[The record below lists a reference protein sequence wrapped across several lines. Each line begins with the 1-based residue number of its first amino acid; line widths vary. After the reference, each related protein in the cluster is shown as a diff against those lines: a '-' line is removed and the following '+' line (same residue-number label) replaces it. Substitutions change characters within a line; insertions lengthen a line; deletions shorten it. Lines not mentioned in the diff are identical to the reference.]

1 LSDETVVAKQSAPG
15 EFNRL
20 RIGARSSI
28 LSLYVCRNLAG
39 NRTGEHRRRVN
50 VSRIWDLRSGDADD
64 NRTSPYG
71 RGLWGVI
78 LSAALDFNI
87 VKASIA
93 FLALIL
99 GPALL
104 VGVAPPLAVSA
115 GRLKLHVLALG
126 RTYPLTVLIIS
137 ALVAAAMFRIG
148 RPLVSRVI
156 DHFWTLH
163 YTLVFPLFV
172 ALRETIRVV
181 AERIPGRP
189 VTLQQLDRRRRAG
202 STLAALLFAAA
213 GAGLAWTAGFS
224 LDLGLIEAGELRP
237 GFAIAS
243 ALRNAATILGISTVI
258 ESMFWFWRELML
270 RDPVLDWT
278 PGPIEAGSRFARV
291 AHLSDLHVVGER
303 YGYRMED
310 GMQGPQGNQCVQNA
324 IRKVSAMLGSV
335 PLDRVLITGDVTDA
349 GTRAEWAEL
358 LDLLREHP
366 EVRARM
372 SFVPGNHD
380 VNIVDRSHPAL
391 PDLPWSAGQALRK
404 LRVLLAL
411 DEIQGDRAHLVDRAS
426 GKPGPLLRDYL
437 RRDGRMELLR
447 DLARSGSWRGR
458 REMSRTWETIFPLV
472 EPAGNGCGLILL
484 NSNARSHFSLT
495 NAIGVIDRAQLAT
508 LRSVLQCFTEQPW
521 AILLHHQ
528 VVEYPLTSISLRDR
542 IGLALINAP
551 DVLAAIAPHAR
562 RILIL
567 HGHRHRDWIGACGEL
582 VLCSAPS
589 VTMGSYGIY
598 CGSFHV
604 HQVAFPKGGG
614 IRLTATERIQ
624 VA

>member
-1 LSDETVVAKQSAPG
+1 
-15 EFNRL
+15 
-20 RIGARSSI
+20 
-28 LSLYVCRNLAG
+28 
-39 NRTGEHRRRVN
+39 VN
-50 VSRIWDLRSGDADD
+50 VSQIWDLRSGDAGD
-64 NRTSPYG
+64 NRTSPHG

-104 VGVAPPLAVSA
+104 VGVAPPLAFST
-115 GRLKLHVLALG
+115 GRLKLHALGLG
-126 RTYPLTVLIIS
+126 RTYPLTVLLVL
-137 ALVAAAMFRIG
+137 ALVAAAIIWIG
-148 RPLVSRVI
+148 RPLVSRAV

-172 ALRETIRVV
+172 SIRETIRVV

-189 VTLQQLDRRRRAG
+189 VTPQQLHRRRRAG
-202 STLAALLFAAA
+202 SILAALLFAAA

-224 LDLGLIEAGELRP
+224 LDLGLVGAGEFWP
-237 GFAIAS
+237 GLAIAS
-243 ALRNAATILGISTVI
+243 ALRNAAAILGISTVI

-270 RDPVLDWT
+270 RDPVLDWA
-278 PGPIEAGSRFARV
+278 PGPIEAGSRCARV

-303 YGYRMED
+303 YGYRMEC
-310 GMQGPQGNQCVQNA
+310 GMLGPQGNQCVQNA
-324 IRKVSAMLGSV
+324 IRRVSAMLGSV

-380 VNIVDRSHPAL
+380 LNIVDRSHPAL
-391 PDLPWSAGQALRK
+391 LDLPWSAGQALRK

-426 GKPGPLLRDYL
+426 GKPGPLLGDYL
-437 RRDGRMELLR
+437 RRDRRMELLR
-447 DLARSGSWRGR
+447 DLARSGSRRGR

-472 EPAGNGCGLILL
+472 EPAGDDGCGLVLL

-495 NAIGVIDRAQLAT
+495 NAIGVIDRAQLAA
-508 LRSVLQCFTEQPW
+508 LRSVLQCFPEQPW

-528 VVEYPLTSISLRDR
+528 VVEYPLASISLRDR

-551 DVLAAIAPHAR
+551 DVLAVMAPHAR
-562 RILIL
+562 RILVL
-567 HGHRHRDWIGACGEL
+567 HGHRHRDWIGTCSGV

-589 VTMGSYGIY
+589 VTMGSYGSEIY
-598 CGSFHV
+598 RGSFHV
-604 HQVAFPKGGG
+604 HQFAFPKGGG
-614 IRLTATERIQ
+614 IRLSATERVQ

>member
-1 LSDETVVAKQSAPG
+1 
-15 EFNRL
+15 
-20 RIGARSSI
+20 
-28 LSLYVCRNLAG
+28 
-39 NRTGEHRRRVN
+39 VN
-50 VSRIWDLRSGDADD
+50 ASQIWDLRNGDADD

-71 RGLWGVI
+71 RGPWGVI

-104 VGVAPPLAVSA
+104 VGVASPLLFSA
-115 GRLKLHVLALG
+115 GRLKLHALGALG
-126 RTYPLTVLIIS
+126 RTYPLTVLLVL
-137 ALVAAAMFRIG
+137 ALVAAAIYWIG
-148 RPLVSRVI
+148 RPLVSRAI

-172 ALRETIRVV
+172 AIRETIRVI

-189 VTLQQLDRRRRAG
+189 VAPQQLHRRRRAG
-202 STLAALLFAAA
+202 SILAALLFGAA
-213 GAGLAWTAGFS
+213 GAGLVWTAGFS
-224 LDLGLIEAGELRP
+224 LDLGLIEAGQLRP
-237 GFAIAS
+237 GLAITS
-243 ALRNAATILGISTVI
+243 ALRNAAAILGISTVI

-278 PGPIEAGSRFARV
+278 PSPMEAGSRCARV

-303 YGYRMED
+303 YGYRMEC
-310 GMQGPQGNQCVQNA
+310 GTVGPQGNQCVQNA
-324 IRKVSAMLGSV
+324 IRRVSAMLGSV

-380 VNIVDRSHPAL
+380 LNIVDRSHPAL
-391 PDLPWSAGQALRK
+391 LDLPWSAEQALRK

-447 DLARSGSWRGR
+447 DLARSGSRRGR
-458 REMSRTWETIFPLV
+458 REMSKTWETIFPLV
-472 EPAGNGCGLILL
+472 EPAGDDGCGLILL

-495 NAIGVIDRAQLAT
+495 NAIGVIDRAQLAA
-508 LRSVLQCFTEQPW
+508 LRSVLQCFPEQPW
-521 AILLHHQ
+521 AILLI
-528 VVEYPLTSISLRDR
+528 TR
-542 IGLALINAP
+542 
-551 DVLAAIAPHAR
+551 
-562 RILIL
+562 
-567 HGHRHRDWIGACGEL
+567 
-582 VLCSAPS
+582 
-589 VTMGSYGIY
+589 
-598 CGSFHV
+598 
-604 HQVAFPKGGG
+604 
-614 IRLTATERIQ
+614 
-624 VA
+624 

>member
-1 LSDETVVAKQSAPG
+1 M
-15 EFNRL
+15 
-20 RIGARSSI
+20 
-28 LSLYVCRNLAG
+28 
-39 NRTGEHRRRVN
+39 N
-50 VSRIWDLRSGDADD
+50 VSQIWDLRSGDADD

-104 VGVAPPLAVSA
+104 VGVAPPLAFSVV
-115 GRLKLHVLALG
+115 RLKLHAFALG
-126 RTYPLTVLIIS
+126 PRYPLTLVIIL
-137 ALVAAAMFRIG
+137 ALVAAALFWIG
-148 RPLVSRVI
+148 RPLVSRAI

-172 ALRETIRVV
+172 ATRETIRVV

-189 VTLQQLDRRRRAG
+189 VTPLQLHRRRRIG
-202 STLAALLFAAA
+202 SILAALLFAAA
-213 GAGLAWTAGFS
+213 GAGLALWAGFS
-224 LDLGLIEAGELRP
+224 LDLGLIEAAELRP

-258 ESMFWFWRELML
+258 ESMFWLRRELML

-278 PGPIEAGSRFARV
+278 PAPIEAGSRSARV

-303 YGYRMED
+303 YGYRMES
-310 GMQGPQGNQCVQNA
+310 GMRGPQGNRRVQDA
-324 IRKVSAMLGSV
+324 IRSVSAMLGSV
-335 PLDRVLITGDVTDA
+335 PLDRILITGDVTDA

-358 LDLLREHP
+358 LDLLGEHP

-380 VNIVDRSHPAL
+380 LNIVDRSHPAL
-391 PDLPWSAGQALRK
+391 LDLPWSTAQALRK

-437 RRDGRMELLR
+437 RTGGRMELLR
-447 DLARSGSWRGR
+447 DLAQSGSRRGR

-472 EPAGNGCGLILL
+472 EPAGDEGCGLILL

-495 NAIGVIDRAQLAT
+495 NAIGVIDRAQLAA
-508 LRSVLQCFTEQPW
+508 LRSVLQCFPEQSW

-528 VVEYPLTSISLRDR
+528 VVEYPLASISLRDR

-551 DVLAAIAPHAR
+551 DVLAAMAPHAR

-567 HGHRHRDWIGACGEL
+567 HGHRHRDWIGDCGGI

-589 VTMGSYGIY
+589 VTMGCYGSEIY
-598 CGSFHV
+598 GGSFHV
-604 HQVAFPKGGG
+604 HHFAFPNGGG
-614 IRLTATERIQ
+614 IRLSATERIQ
-624 VA
+624 VT